1 MKSKNEPQRPLDQNE
16 ELRKLAE
23 RLKSLRKKK
32 GYSNMD
38 IFAYEHGFG
47 RAQYGRY
54 ENGQDLRYS
63 TIVRLANCFDM
74 SIKDFFSEGF
84 ES

>member
-1 MKSKNEPQRPLDQNE
+1 MKGQNHPVSLLDQE
-16 ELRKLAE
+16 VELRKIAE

-54 ENGQDLRYS
+54 ENGQDLRFT
-63 TIVRLANCFDM
+63 TIVRLANCFNM
-74 SIKDFFSEGF
+74 NLKEFFSEGF
-84 ES
+84 D

>member
-1 MKSKNEPQRPLDQNE
+1 MKSKNDSRKPLDQNE
-16 ELRKLAE
+16 ELKKIAE
-23 RLKSLRKKK
+23 RLKYLRKKK
-32 GYSNMD
+32 GYTNMD

-54 ENGQDLRYS
+54 ENGQDLRFT

-74 SIKDFFSEGF
+74 SIQEFFSEGF
-84 ES
+84 G

>member
-1 MKSKNEPQRPLDQNE
+1 MKSKNDKQKPLSQDD
-16 ELRKLAE
+16 ELRKLAN

-32 GYSNMD
+32 GYTNMD

-54 ENGQDLRYS
+54 ENGQDLRYT
-63 TIVRLANCFDM
+63 TIVRLATCFDM
-74 SIKDFFSEGF
+74 SIKEFFSEGF
-84 ES
+84 E

>member
-1 MKSKNEPQRPLDQNE
+1 MMKNKIDKQKPLDQEE
-16 ELRKLAE
+16 ELRKLAN

-32 GYSNMD
+32 GYTNMD

-54 ENGQDLRYS
+54 ENGQDLRYT
-63 TIVRLANCFDM
+63 TIIRLANCFDM

-84 ES
+84 D

>member
-1 MKSKNEPQRPLDQNE
+1 MKKKSDNEKPLDQE
-16 ELRKLAE
+16 VELKKMAE

-54 ENGQDLRYS
+54 ENGQDLRYT
-63 TIVRLANCFDM
+63 TIVRLANCFEM
-74 SIKDFFSEGF
+74 SIKEFFSEGF
-84 ES
+84 D

>member
-1 MKSKNEPQRPLDQNE
+1 MKSDSNKKQPLDRDKEMQKMAA
-16 ELRKLAE
+16 RIKA
-23 RLKSLRKKK
+23 LRKKK

-54 ENGQDLRYS
+54 EKGQDLRFS
-63 TIVRLANCFDM
+63 TIVRLANCFEVDL
-74 SIKDFFSEGF
+74 KEFFGEGF
-84 ES
+84 E

>member
-1 MKSKNEPQRPLDQNE
+1 MKSKQEAKILLNPDT
-16 ELRKLAE
+16 ELTKLAE
-23 RLKSLRKKK
+23 RLKFLRKKK

-54 ENGQDLRYS
+54 ENGQDLRFS
-63 TIVRLANCFDM
+63 TIVRLANCFNMDL
-74 SIKDFFSEGF
+74 KEFFSEGF
-84 ES
+84 D

>member
-1 MKSKNEPQRPLDQNE
+1 MKSKNDKQKQLDQDE
-16 ELRKLAE
+16 ELRKLAN

-32 GYSNMD
+32 GYTNMD

-54 ENGQDLRYS
+54 ENGQDLRY
-63 TIVRLANCFDM
+63 TTVVRLANCFDM
-74 SIKDFFSEGF
+74 TIEEFFSEGF
-84 ES
+84 K

>member
-1 MKSKNEPQRPLDQNE
+1 MKSKSDKQKHLDQDE
-16 ELRKLAE
+16 ELKKLAE
-23 RLKSLRKKK
+23 RLKYLRKKK

-54 ENGQDLRYS
+54 ENGQDLRY
-63 TIVRLANCFDM
+63 TTVIRLANCFDM
-74 SIKDFFSEGF
+74 SIKEFFSEGF
-84 ES
+84 D

>member
-1 MKSKNEPQRPLDQNE
+1 MKSKSDKPLLSQEDQV
-16 ELRKLAE
+16 RKMAE
-23 RLKSLRKKK
+23 RLKHLRKER

-38 IFAYEHGFG
+38 IFAYENGFG

-54 ENGQDLRYS
+54 EKGQDLRFT

-74 SIKDFFSEGF
+74 SLKEFFSEGF
-84 ES
+84 E

>member
-1 MKSKNEPQRPLDQNE
+1 MKGKNDKQIPLDQDE
-16 ELRKLAE
+16 ELKKLAN

-32 GYSNMD
+32 GYTNMD

-54 ENGQDLRYS
+54 ENGQDLRYT
-63 TIVRLANCFDM
+63 TIVRLANCFNM
-74 SIKDFFSEGF
+74 SIMEFFSEGF
-84 ES
+84 D

>member
-1 MKSKNEPQRPLDQNE
+1 MKGKNDKQAPLDQDE
-16 ELRKLAE
+16 ELKKFAE
-23 RLKSLRKKK
+23 RLKSLRKRK

-54 ENGQDLRYS
+54 EKGQDLRYS
-63 TIVRLANCFDM
+63 TIVRLANCFEL
-74 SIKDFFSEGF
+74 SIKDFFAEGF
-84 ES
+84 D

>member
-1 MKSKNEPQRPLDQNE
+1 MKNKNEKQKQLDQDE
-16 ELRKLAE
+16 ELRKFAD
-23 RLKSLRKKK
+23 RIKSLRKKK

-54 ENGQDLRYS
+54 ENGQDLRY
-63 TIVRLANCFDM
+63 TTVIRLANCFDM
-74 SIKDFFSEGF
+74 SIKEFFSEGF
-84 ES
+84 E

>member
-1 MKSKNEPQRPLDQNE
+1 MKSKQEAKILLNPDT
-16 ELRKLAE
+16 ELAKLAE
-23 RLKSLRKKK
+23 RLKFLRKKK

-54 ENGQDLRYS
+54 ENGQDLRFS
-63 TIVRLANCFDM
+63 TIVRLANCFNMDL
-74 SIKDFFSEGF
+74 KEFFGEGF
-84 ES
+84 D

>member
-1 MKSKNEPQRPLDQNE
+1 MKSKGTKEPLDQGD
-16 ELRKLAE
+16 ELKKIAA
-23 RLKSLRKKK
+23 RLKYLRKKK

-54 ENGQDLRYS
+54 ENGQDLRYT
-63 TIVRLANCFDM
+63 TIVRLANCFEM
-74 SIKDFFSEGF
+74 SIKEFFGEGF
-84 ES
+84 E

>member
-1 MKSKNEPQRPLDQNE
+1 MKNKGEKQKLLDQDE
-16 ELRKLAE
+16 ELKKMAD
-23 RLKSLRKKK
+23 RLKYLRKKK
-32 GYSNMD
+32 GYTNMD

-54 ENGQDLRYS
+54 ENGQDLRYT

-74 SIKDFFSEGF
+74 TIKEFFSEGF
-84 ES
+84 D

>member
-1 MKSKNEPQRPLDQNE
+1 MKNKNGPEKLLSQDE
-16 ELRKLAE
+16 ELKKFAS
-23 RLKSLRKKK
+23 RLKSLRKTK

-63 TIVRLANCFDM
+63 TIVRLANCFGM
-74 SIKDFFSEGF
+74 SIKEFFSDGF
-84 ES
+84 E

>member
-1 MKSKNEPQRPLDQNE
+1 MKAKNEPQNSLNSDT
-16 ELRKLAE
+16 ELTKMAE

-54 ENGQDLRYS
+54 ENGQDLRFT
-63 TIVRLANCFDM
+63 TIVRLANCFNM
-74 SIKDFFSEGF
+74 NLKEFFDEGF
-84 ES
+84 D

>member
-1 MKSKNEPQRPLDQNE
+1 MKSKSDKQKRLDQAE
-16 ELRKLAE
+16 ELKKFAE
-23 RLKSLRKKK
+23 RLKYLRKKK
-32 GYSNMD
+32 GYTNMD

-63 TIVRLANCFDM
+63 TIIRLANCFDM
-74 SIKDFFSEGF
+74 TIKEFFSEGF
-84 ES
+84 E

>member
-1 MKSKNEPQRPLDQNE
+1 MKSKPEKQIALDPDF
-16 ELRKLAE
+16 ELKKFAE
-23 RLKSLRKKK
+23 RLKYLRKKK

-63 TIVRLANCFDM
+63 TIVRLASCFGM
-74 SIKDFFSEGF
+74 TIHDFFSEGF
-84 ES
+84 S

>member
-1 MKSKNEPQRPLDQNE
+1 MKSKGTKEPLDQE
-16 ELRKLAE
+16 DELQKIAA
-23 RLKSLRKKK
+23 RLKYLRKKK

-54 ENGQDLRYS
+54 ENGQDLRYT
-63 TIVRLANCFDM
+63 TIVRLANCFEM
-74 SIKDFFSEGF
+74 SIKEFFGEGF
-84 ES
+84 E

>member
-1 MKSKNEPQRPLDQNE
+1 MKSKSDKQPLDQE
-16 ELRKLAE
+16 VELKKMAE

-32 GYSNMD
+32 GYTNMD

-54 ENGQDLRYS
+54 ENGQDLRFT
-63 TIVRLANCFDM
+63 TIVRLANCFDLT
-74 SIKDFFSEGF
+74 IKEFFAEGF
-84 ES
+84 D

>member
-1 MKSKNEPQRPLDQNE
+1 MKSKHDRQNQLDQDV
-16 ELRKLAE
+16 ELNKIAE
-23 RLKSLRKKK
+23 RLKYLRKKK
-32 GYSNMD
+32 GYTNMD

-63 TIVRLANCFDM
+63 TIVRLANCFEM
-74 SIKDFFSEGF
+74 TIKEFFSEGF
-84 ES
+84 D

>member
-1 MKSKNEPQRPLDQNE
+1 MKSKSEKQKRLDQAE
-16 ELRKLAE
+16 ELKKIAE
-23 RLKSLRKKK
+23 RLKYLRKKK
-32 GYSNMD
+32 GYTNMD

-54 ENGQDLRYS
+54 ETGQDLRYT

-74 SIKDFFSEGF
+74 TIKEFFSEGF
-84 ES
+84 E

>member
-1 MKSKNEPQRPLDQNE
+1 MKNKGEKKKALDQDE
-16 ELRKLAE
+16 ELKKFSE
-23 RLKSLRKKK
+23 RLKSLRKSK

-54 ENGQDLRYS
+54 ENGQDLRYT
-63 TIVRLANCFDM
+63 TIIRLANCFDM
-74 SIKDFFSEGF
+74 SIEEFFSEGF
-84 ES
+84 K

>member
-1 MKSKNEPQRPLDQNE
+1 MKSKSDRPKQLDQDQ
-16 ELRKLAE
+16 ELKKFAE
-23 RLKSLRKKK
+23 RLKNLRKKK
-32 GYSNMD
+32 GYTNMD

-63 TIVRLANCFDM
+63 TIVRLANCFEM
-74 SIKDFFSEGF
+74 SINEFFSEGF
-84 ES
+84 E

>member
-1 MKSKNEPQRPLDQNE
+1 MKSKGDKQKHLDQDE
-16 ELRKLAE
+16 ELKKLAE
-23 RLKSLRKKK
+23 RLKYLRKKK
-32 GYSNMD
+32 GYTNMD

-54 ENGQDLRYS
+54 ENGQDLRYT

-74 SIKDFFSEGF
+74 SIKEFFSEGF
-84 ES
+84 D

>member
-1 MKSKNEPQRPLDQNE
+1 MKSKSDKPKQLVQDQ
-16 ELRKLAE
+16 ELKKFAE

-32 GYSNMD
+32 GYTNMD

-63 TIVRLANCFDM
+63 TIVRLANCFEL
-74 SIKDFFSEGF
+74 SINEFFSEGF
-84 ES
+84 D

>member
-1 MKSKNEPQRPLDQNE
+1 MKSKSDKNKPLNQDQ
-16 ELRKLAE
+16 ELKKFAN
-23 RLKSLRKKK
+23 RLKDLRKKK
-32 GYSNMD
+32 GYTNMD

-63 TIVRLANCFDM
+63 TIVRLAGCFDM
-74 SIKDFFSEGF
+74 SINEFFSEGF
-84 ES
+84 E

>member
-1 MKSKNEPQRPLDQNE
+1 MKSKNDSRKPLDQDE
-16 ELRKLAE
+16 ELKKIAE
-23 RLKSLRKKK
+23 RLKYLRKKK
-32 GYSNMD
+32 GYTNMD

-54 ENGQDLRYS
+54 ENGQDLRFT

-74 SIKDFFSEGF
+74 SIQEFFSEGF
-84 ES
+84 G